1 MSIGQAAVSGEVQAR
16 IRASDASFVWQSYTG
31 IFTVRETFEQGN
43 ELPPQEIT
51 AVEQALDAMDQAIN
65 GVRDLTANPAY
76 IGENGNW
83 YIYDEETLSYKDSG
97 KTATPELSVGTVTT
111 IAPGSQASVTIGGD
125 KYNPILNFEI
135 PRGNT
140 GDVGA
145 LTVNHQPQDGDSNI
159 EVTAEHVPIGD
170 TNVAAKIATLAP
182 NKGNV
187 YEKSRSIVNVA
198 TDGWAQNGQGWYEK
212 TINVPGMLQTDDA
225 DIAVQGDQIGNVLL
239 AGAKTS
245 TNGQLTL
252 VCLMVPESP
261 FDLLVCVRAVG
272 A

>member
-1 MSIGQAAVSGEVQAR
+1 MQAR

-31 IFTVRETFEQGN
+31 LFTIRETFEQGN

-51 AVEQALDAMDQAIN
+51 AVEQALDAMEQAID
-65 GVRDLTANPAY
+65 GARDLTANPAY
-76 IGENGNW
+76 IGDNGNW
-83 YIYDEETLSYKDSG
+83 YVYDEETLTYVDSG
-97 KTATPELSVGTVTT
+97 KPATPELTIGTVTT
-111 IAPGSQASVTIGGD
+111 LAPGSQASATITGD
-125 KYNPILNFEI
+125 KYNPQLNLSI

-145 LTVNHQPQDGDSNI
+145 LTVNGQVQDGNSNI
-159 EVTAEHVPIGD
+159 EVTAEHIPIGD

-182 NKGNV
+182 NLGNV
-187 YEKSRSIVNVA
+187 YEKSRTIINVT
-198 TDGWAQNGQGWYEK
+198 TDGWTPNGQGWYEK
-212 TINVPGMLQTDDA
+212 TIPVPGMLQTDDA

-252 VCLMVPESP
+252 VCLIAPESA
-261 FDLLVCVRAVG
+261 FNLLVCVRAVG